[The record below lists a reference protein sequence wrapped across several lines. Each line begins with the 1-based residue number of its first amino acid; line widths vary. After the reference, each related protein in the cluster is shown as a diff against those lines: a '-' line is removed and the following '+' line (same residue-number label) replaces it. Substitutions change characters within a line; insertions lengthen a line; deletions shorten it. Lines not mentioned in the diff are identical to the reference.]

1 MLSSNITSSFFFEYV
16 CPSLGVVFATAMFT
30 APVNSLRM
38 SLSKG
43 SLGNLNPTPW
53 AFMTGNCLGWATYGF
68 IKKDIFLVIS
78 NVPGLILSIWLNLGA
93 LKIQYFQ
100 QQLVLKNRGSENL
113 LSFRMEDDDVINN
126 NDGNHN
132 LQSGTET
139 KELEDIEE
147 VALSF
152 DSLTFHEYWLF
163 PILVFWCILLSCV
176 SLIPECNESKELIVG
191 ITVNFN
197 LVVFYGAPLST
208 IVKVIKQ
215 RNSLSIHRKTVAT
228 GALNSIFW
236 SLYGLAV
243 DDLII
248 FIPNFC
254 GIVLS
259 VIQTVL
265 CLIFPR
271 KRNISHNQQDE
282 ANSDENMNTERQPGL
297 I

>member
-1 MLSSNITSSFFFEYV
+1 
-16 CPSLGVVFATAMFT
+16 
-30 APVNSLRM
+30 
-38 SLSKG
+38 
-43 SLGNLNPTPW
+43 
-53 AFMTGNCLGWATYGF
+53 MTGNCLGWATYGF

-126 NDGNHN
+126 NDVNHN

-176 SLIPECNESKELIVG
+176 ALIPEWNESKELIVG

-215 RNSLSIHRKTVAT
+215 RNSLSIHRKTV
-228 GALNSIFW
+228 GKYSFIDIYIYISHSIF
-236 SLYGLAV
+236 SNLFH
-243 DDLII
+243 
-248 FIPNFC
+248 FIMLTLFC
-254 GIVLS
+254 F
-259 VIQTVL
+259 
-265 CLIFPR
+265 LIFLTITLLQI
-271 KRNISHNQQDE
+271 KSNGCTQFYILVTIWSC
-282 ANSDENMNTERQPGL
+282 S
-297 I
+297 